1 MTVSMD
7 AQNQIDAH
15 PFSAGQVRD
24 ALDKVQASDEFK
36 GSARMRSFLSYVV
49 TETLEGRS
57 DAIRAKTIAMD
68 VYGYDADELLKR
80 EGVVRVDAGRV
91 RRKLQA
97 YYESNGVA
105 DELVI
110 SLPVG
115 SYAPEF
121 LPGTRGNRQTLR
133 GRRRATAISI
143 SFALMFGGI
152 LVGSLIGRNAQPVA
166 PEAGKTAIY
175 DVSPARV
182 EAMNLSNAGR
192 DLIFPV
198 TDPARLQPALLIFQT
213 AIERDPLYYGGY
225 AGAAQVETMFAIMQ
239 SDKSVSDELMQAAEK
254 SSAYALE
261 LAPDAPWPLSARAW
275 FDFGAG
281 NYDSAV
287 QLSLR
292 AVSLAPDDPHIAE
305 FDALISLYTSD
316 FDRVLSQSEHYGT
329 LARNGGGLV
338 FDNALGAA
346 QFHTGDYA
354 AAIRTFEETISSGG
368 PFGPI
373 SAAYLMAAHWQN
385 GEQDEA
391 QRLARVFSDTWP
403 SFPIEALKARVFA
416 DPQPVQVLVA
426 AMKAAGWSGPDAAQ
440 TGVSQTISSD

>member
-7 AQNQIDAH
+7 DQEQNDTQQ
-15 PFSAGQVRD
+15 FSAEQVRD
-24 ALDKVQASDEFK
+24 ALDRVQKSDEFK

-49 TETLEGRS
+49 MESLEGRS
-57 DAIRAKTIAMD
+57 NEIRAKTIAMD

-97 YYESNGVA
+97 YYESKGIA

-121 LPGTRGNRQTLR
+121 LPGSNRSRQPLR
-133 GRRRATAISI
+133 GRRQAYAVVISL
-143 SFALMFGGI
+143 SLLVAGI
-152 LVGSLIGRNAQPVA
+152 LVGVLIGRGSKSVA
-166 PEAGKTAIY
+166 PITGKTAIY

-198 TDPARLQPALLIFQT
+198 TDLARLQPALLIFQT
-213 AIERDPLYYGGY
+213 AIERDPFYYGGY
-225 AGAAQVETMFAIMQ
+225 AGASQVETMFAIM
-239 SDKSVSDELMQAAEK
+239 KSGDPGSDEFLHAADK
-254 SSAYALE
+254 NSAYALE
-261 LAPDAPWPLSARAW
+261 LAPDAAWPLSARAW
-275 FDFGAG
+275 FEFGVG

-287 QLSLR
+287 RLSQR
-292 AVSLAPDDPHIAE
+292 AVGLAPDDSHVAE

-316 FDRVLSQSEHYGT
+316 FERVLSQSARYRV
-329 LARNGGGLV
+329 LAPQGGGLV

-354 AAIRTFEETISSGG
+354 AAIRTFDETISRGG

-373 SAAYLMAAHWQN
+373 SAAYLMAAHWRN
-385 GEQDEA
+385 GEQAEA
-391 QRLARVFSDTWP
+391 QRLAKVFSDTWP
-403 SFPIEALKARVFA
+403 SFPLEALKARVFV
-416 DPQPVQVLVA
+416 DPQPVQELIS
-426 AMKAAGWSGPDAAQ
+426 AMKAAGWSGTVRP
-440 TGVSQTISSD
+440 

>member
-1 MTVSMD
+1 MNVSVG
-7 AQNQIDAH
+7 NQGQTGTQS
-15 PFSAGQVRD
+15 FSGEQLRA
-24 ALDKVQASDEFK
+24 ALDKVLRSDEFK

-57 DAIRAKTIAMD
+57 DEIRAKTIAMD

-91 RRKLQA
+91 RRKLQS
-97 YYESNGVA
+97 YYDGKGIA

-115 SYAPEF
+115 GYAPEF
-121 LPGTRGNRQTLR
+121 LPGSSRSRRSLR
-133 GRRRATAISI
+133 GRRRATAVVISLSLLI
-143 SFALMFGGI
+143 VSILFG
-152 LVGSLIGRNAQPVA
+152 VLIGRNSQSVA
-166 PEAGKTAIY
+166 PKTGKTAIY

-182 EAMNLSNAGR
+182 EAMNLSDAGR

-198 TDPARLQPALLIFQT
+198 TDLARLQPALLIFKT

-225 AGAAQVETMFAIMQ
+225 AGASQVETMLAIMQ
-239 SDKSVSDELMQAAEK
+239 SGKPGSDEFLHAADK
-254 SSAYALE
+254 NSAYALE
-261 LAPDAPWPLSARAW
+261 MAPNAAWSLSARAW
-275 FDFGAG
+275 FEFGVG
-281 NYDSAV
+281 NYESAV
-287 QLSLR
+287 GLSQR
-292 AVSLAPDDPHIAE
+292 AVDLAPDDSHVAE

-316 FDRVLSQSEHYGT
+316 FDRVLSQSVRYRA
-329 LARNGGGLV
+329 LAQNGGGLV

-354 AAIRTFEETISSGG
+354 AAIRTFDKTISRGG

-373 SAAYLMAAHWQN
+373 SAAYLMAAHWRN
-385 GEQDEA
+385 GEQAEA

-403 SFPIEALKARVFA
+403 SFPLEKLKARVFV
-416 DPQPVQVLVA
+416 DPQPVQELIS
-426 AMKAAGWSGPDAAQ
+426 AMIAAGWSGPAKP
-440 TGVSQTISSD
+440 

>member
-1 MTVSMD
+1 MG
-7 AQNQIDAH
+7 NQGQTGTQS
-15 PFSAGQVRD
+15 FSGEQLRA
-24 ALDKVQASDEFK
+24 ALDKVLRSDEFK

-57 DAIRAKTIAMD
+57 DEIRAKTIAMD

-97 YYESNGVA
+97 YYESKGAA

-115 SYAPEF
+115 SYAPQF
-121 LPGTRGNRQTLR
+121 LSGSDRSRQSLRVRQRVTLVV
-133 GRRRATAISI
+133 ISLSI
-143 SFALMFGGI
+143 LVAGI
-152 LVGSLIGRNAQPVA
+152 LTGVLIGRSLQSVA
-166 PEAGKTAIY
+166 PKTGKTAIY

-198 TDPARLQPALLIFQT
+198 TDLARLQPALLIFQT
-213 AIERDPLYYGGY
+213 AIERDPLFYGGY
-225 AGAAQVETMFAIMQ
+225 AGASQVETMFAIMK
-239 SDKSVSDELMQAAEK
+239 SGSPSSNEFLRAADKN
-254 SSAYALE
+254 SAYALE
-261 LAPDAPWPLSARAW
+261 MAPDAAWSLSARAW
-275 FDFGAG
+275 FEFGVG
-281 NYDSAV
+281 NYESAV
-287 QLSLR
+287 GLSQR
-292 AVSLAPDDPHIAE
+292 AVDLAPDDSHVAE

-316 FDRVLSQSEHYGT
+316 FDRVLSQSVRYRA
-329 LARNGGGLV
+329 LAQNGGGLV

-354 AAIRTFEETISSGG
+354 AAIRTFDKTISRGG

-373 SAAYLMAAHWQN
+373 SAAYLMAAHWRN
-385 GEQDEA
+385 GEQAEA

-403 SFPIEALKARVFA
+403 SFPLEKLKARVFV
-416 DPQPVQVLVA
+416 DPQPVQELIS
-426 AMKAAGWSGPDAAQ
+426 AMIAAGWSGPAKP
-440 TGVSQTISSD
+440 

>member
-1 MTVSMD
+1 MNVSVG
-7 AQNQIDAH
+7 NQGQTGTQS
-15 PFSAGQVRD
+15 FSGEQLRA
-24 ALDKVQASDEFK
+24 ALDKVLRSDEFK

-57 DAIRAKTIAMD
+57 DEIRAKTIAMD

-97 YYESNGVA
+97 YYESKGAA

-115 SYAPEF
+115 SYAPQF
-121 LPGTRGNRQTLR
+121 LSGSDRSRQSLRVRQRVTLVV
-133 GRRRATAISI
+133 ISLSI
-143 SFALMFGGI
+143 LVAGI
-152 LVGSLIGRNAQPVA
+152 LTGVLIGRSLQSVA
-166 PEAGKTAIY
+166 PKTGKTAIY

-198 TDPARLQPALLIFQT
+198 TDLARLQPALLIFQT
-213 AIERDPLYYGGY
+213 AIERDPLFYGGY
-225 AGAAQVETMFAIMQ
+225 AGASQVETMFAIMK
-239 SDKSVSDELMQAAEK
+239 SGSPSSNEFLRAADKN
-254 SSAYALE
+254 SAYALE
-261 LAPDAPWPLSARAW
+261 MAPDAAWSLSARAW
-275 FDFGAG
+275 FEFGVG
-281 NYDSAV
+281 NYESAV
-287 QLSLR
+287 GLSQR
-292 AVSLAPDDPHIAE
+292 AVDLAPDDSHVAE

-316 FDRVLSQSEHYGT
+316 FDRVLSQSVRYRA
-329 LARNGGGLV
+329 LAQNGGGLV

-354 AAIRTFEETISSGG
+354 AAIRTFDKTISRGG

-373 SAAYLMAAHWQN
+373 SAAYLMAAHWRN
-385 GEQDEA
+385 GEQAEA

-403 SFPIEALKARVFA
+403 SFPLEKLKARVFV
-416 DPQPVQVLVA
+416 DPQPVQELIS
-426 AMKAAGWSGPDAAQ
+426 AMIAAGWSGPAKP
-440 TGVSQTISSD
+440 